1 MPYQL
6 DIRMVLVQ
14 IEPYCMVTTGSSREK
29 AVTRSLDDL
38 IYEKIIKNVV
48 SSHKTVN

>member
-6 DIRMVLVQ
+6 DIPTNITVL
-14 IEPYCMVTTGSSREK
+14 YGNGREK
-29 AVTRSLDDL
+29 AVTRSLVDL

-48 SSHKTVN
+48 FFA